1 MIHDFNEFLRD
12 DVKGMVNAY
21 CRKSGDPHSL
31 AWRFLHLQLER
42 RTGYR
47 VPANA
52 KNKLR
57 AIEAAGYLDALHEMA
72 KTLN

>member
-12 DVKGMVNAY
+12 DVKAMVNAH

-31 AWRFLHLQLER
+31 AWRYLYLRLEKK
-42 RTGYR
+42 TGYR
-47 VPANA
+47 VPEGG
-52 KNKLR
+52 KSKLKT
-57 AIEAAGYLDALHEMA
+57 IEAAGYLEDLHEVA